1 MWSDDPPEEEFLQAL
16 DAAFGDCR
24 AHIVTF
30 HNPLLE
36 RDSASTVYVARSGSL
51 ERDTAKR
58 TIPQRRGA
66 STCKQPGLE

>member
-16 DAAFGDCR
+16 DSAFVDCR

-36 RDSASTVYVARSGSL
+36 EDSASTVYVARSRSPEGDMPQSRD
-51 ERDTAKR
+51 ER
-58 TIPQRRGA
+58 
-66 STCKQPGLE
+66 TCKQPGLE